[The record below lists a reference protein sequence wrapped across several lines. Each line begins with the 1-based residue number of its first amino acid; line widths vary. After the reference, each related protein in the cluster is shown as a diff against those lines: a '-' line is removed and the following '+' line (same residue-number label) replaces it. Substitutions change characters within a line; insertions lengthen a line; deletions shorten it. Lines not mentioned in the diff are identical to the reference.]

1 MTGVDAYGVVYYST
15 DTPDMLT
22 INPRSPLP
30 LWRQIEDGV
39 RNLVAV
45 GALPAGAPVP
55 SVRDL
60 ARELTV
66 NPATIAKA
74 YQHLSEAGVLEVRR
88 GEGTFVSVGAPLLPL
103 AERRRRLA
111 EAARAYA
118 AVARTLRV
126 DLATALELVG
136 QAAGEMEQGASD
148 VDRDGDRR
156 AAP

>member
-1 MTGVDAYGVVYYST
+1 
-15 DTPDMLT
+15 MLDL
-22 INPRSPLP
+22 NPRDPLP

-39 RNLVAV
+39 RNLVAS
-45 GALPAGAPVP
+45 GALTGGTAVP
-55 SVRDL
+55 SVREL

-74 YQHLSEAGVLEVRR
+74 YQRLCDEGVLEVRR

-111 EAARAYA
+111 EAARGFA

-126 DLATALELVG
+126 DAEAAVELVREAMADG
-136 QAAGEMEQGASD
+136 QETSSH
-148 VDRDGDRR
+148 DGNGDGGG
-156 AAP
+156 

>member
-1 MTGVDAYGVVYYST
+1 
-15 DTPDMLT
+15 MLT
-22 INPRSPLP
+22 LNPRSPLP

-39 RNLVAV
+39 RNLVAAGV
-45 GALPAGAPVP
+45 LAGGAPVP

-60 ARELTV
+60 ARELAV
-66 NPATIAKA
+66 NPATIVKA
-74 YQHLSEAGVLEVRR
+74 YQRLAEAGVLEVRR

-111 EAARAYA
+111 DAARAYA

-126 DLATALELVG
+126 DLESAVELVREASA
-136 QAAGEMEQGASD
+136 QMEQGGSD
-148 VDRDGDRR
+148 EEGDGARR